1 MPAGPVVS
9 VPYTTQEDMLDLIPN
24 LQNLR
29 RDESGAIGWLVVGI
43 IVGIGLVIWLIAKII
58 GGIF

>member
-1 MPAGPVVS
+1 MQSHP
-9 VPYTTQEDMLDLIPN
+9 L

-29 RDESGAIGWLVVGI
+29 SDDRGAIGWLLVGTVLGVV
-43 IVGIGLVIWLIAKII
+43 LVIWLIAKII